1 MKPETK
7 PNWLKEVG
15 AEPLPGYRLLEPL
28 GRGGFG
34 EVWKCEAPGGLL
46 KAIKFVQGNHNSN
59 SKDSANLEFQ
69 AIQWVKAVRHPFVL
83 SIDRVEIQDGEMI
96 LVMELADCNLADRF
110 AECRDAGQV
119 GIDRDELLAYLC
131 EAAEALDLINF
142 QHGLQHLD
150 IKPANLFLISGHIKV
165 ADFGLVNKVSECSAD
180 AVEKLGGLTP
190 LYVAPE
196 LLRGQMSR
204 HSDQYS
210 LAIVYQELLTGTFP
224 FNGESPS
231 KLLLLHLG
239 SEPDLSALSD
249 ADRPLVA
256 RALSKEPEHR
266 FSSCLNFIHALVS
279 GEDAEPD
286 SGPAKA
292 SILRRKSSFGTIPN
306 LAGRAESG
314 SAKPHPT
321 SGPQGDTKKSTPP
334 HNRPTEVGEN
344 NNNPKAPETR
354 PGGDSA
360 PPGVE
365 FCAHLGSDVNGDLFQ
380 ARIADGRPRLARLLP
395 NLDGP
400 GAWDPQL
407 LARLSAL
414 RHPALAPIEV
424 AQSANGR
431 TVLLTDPVQQTLQ
444 DRYRE
449 CVADGLTGI
458 HRVEL
463 LGHLGMAAS
472 ALRAMHRQH
481 RLFHLALSPRS
492 VLLTD
497 GEVQLGDFGL
507 AQLLWVPRRKTA
519 LHCARRYAAPELLQG
534 AVPSP
539 SFDAYSLAVIYAEML
554 TGVYP
559 WPKRKRSKGGSGPG
573 QPDLDWLPATDRKVI
588 ARALDADPRQRF
600 VDSEELLDALAGAA
614 RPPEKPAAPPPPP
627 PEPPA
632 IVLFASL
639 RGGTSSAGDETPP
652 VRRMVT
658 QIVLAETAA
667 VDLAVADRLT
677 YVRRKD
683 RGIEAKFP
691 VSVLPG
697 MVRLTLDFFCERWRA
712 YIVSQNE
719 RRFVLRMRGTET
731 TWQRWL
737 GREVGVEVCLELQPL
752 PAARPFSSEA
762 AVTIRPYG
770 GAKHPSASK
779 LDEMAPLL
787 LLSLRNDL
795 QTAPDQRGDV
805 RWRWSKAVDVYPVTD
820 DVKGTVGNVLE
831 AKGIDVSFSGVAFW
845 LPKRPEAKLAYLHF
859 KTFPDL
865 ATYALLVR
873 VVRTESVPEGGFKV
887 GAVFAAAVR
896 PAAATPARTPGTEK
910 HAKFVQ
916 MMDSRLGD

>member
-1 MKPETK
+1 M
-7 PNWLKEVG
+7 
-15 AEPLPGYRLLEPL
+15 
-28 GRGGFG
+28 
-34 EVWKCEAPGGLL
+34 
-46 KAIKFVQGNHNSN
+46 
-59 SKDSANLEFQ
+59 
-69 AIQWVKAVRHPFVL
+69 
-83 SIDRVEIQDGEMI
+83 
-96 LVMELADCNLADRF
+96 
-110 AECRDAGQV
+110 
-119 GIDRDELLAYLC
+119 
-131 EAAEALDLINF
+131 
-142 QHGLQHLD
+142 
-150 IKPANLFLISGHIKV
+150 
-165 ADFGLVNKVSECSAD
+165 
-180 AVEKLGGLTP
+180 
-190 LYVAPE
+190 
-196 LLRGQMSR
+196 
-204 HSDQYS
+204 
-210 LAIVYQELLTGTFP
+210 
-224 FNGESPS
+224 
-231 KLLLLHLG
+231 
-239 SEPDLSALSD
+239 
-249 ADRPLVA
+249 
-256 RALSKEPEHR
+256 
-266 FSSCLNFIHALVS
+266 
-279 GEDAEPD
+279 
-286 SGPAKA
+286 
-292 SILRRKSSFGTIPN
+292 
-306 LAGRAESG
+306 
-314 SAKPHPT
+314 
-321 SGPQGDTKKSTPP
+321 
-334 HNRPTEVGEN
+334 
-344 NNNPKAPETR
+344 
-354 PGGDSA
+354 
-360 PPGVE
+360 
-365 FCAHLGSDVNGDLFQ
+365 
-380 ARIADGRPRLARLLP
+380 
-395 NLDGP
+395 
-400 GAWDPQL
+400 

-414 RHPALAPIEV
+414 RHPALAPMEV
-424 AQSANGR
+424 AQNANGR

-492 VLLTD
+492 LLLTE

-573 QPDLDWLPATDRKVI
+573 QPDLDWLPATDRTVI
-588 ARALDADPRQRF
+588 ARALDADPRRRF

-639 RGGTSSAGDETPP
+639 RGGTPGAGETPP

-712 YIVSQNE
+712 NIVSQNE

-731 TWQRWL
+731 TLQRWL
-737 GREVGVEVCLELQPL
+737 GREVGIEVCMELQPL

-770 GAKHPSASK
+770 GANHPSASK
-779 LDEMAPLL
+779 LDEMGPLL

-795 QTAPDQRGDV
+795 QTAPDQRCDV
-805 RWRWSKAVDVYPVTD
+805 RWRWSKTVDVYPVTD
-820 DVKGTVGNVLE
+820 DGKCNVGDVLE

-845 LPKRPEAKLAYLHF
+845 LPQRPAAKLAYLHF

-865 ATYALLVR
+865 APYALLVR
-873 VVRTESVPEGGFKV
+873 VVRTESMPEGGFKV
-887 GAVFAAAVR
+887 GAVIAAAVR
-896 PAAATPARTPGTEK
+896 PPAATTARTAGTEK
-910 HAKFVQ
+910 NTKFVQ
-916 MMDSRLGD
+916 MMDSMLGD